1 VLGDEGG
8 EVLVEMDREVPQRGE
23 EFHRSIL

>member
-1 VLGDEGG
+1 VLGDERS
-8 EVLVEMDREVPQRGE
+8 EVLVEMDREVPERGD